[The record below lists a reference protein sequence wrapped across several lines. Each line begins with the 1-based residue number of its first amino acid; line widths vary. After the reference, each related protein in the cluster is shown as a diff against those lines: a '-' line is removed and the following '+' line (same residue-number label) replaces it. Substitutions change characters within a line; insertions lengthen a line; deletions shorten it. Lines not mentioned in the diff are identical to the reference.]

1 MSNALIAATGVLIV
15 TEPSIDASA
24 GVANVM
30 DSIETVPSTTTPT
43 SKFSAWSSTRSR
55 PAVGKLTSGRPS
67 SATPSATG
75 SGIRSYRCG
84 RSTEARG
91 ARDPIHSYSSRATDL
106 IEIFD
111 EYLTRI
117 VKKG

>member
-30 DSIETVPSTTTPT
+30 DSIETVREHYNPT

-67 SATPSATG
+67 SSTPGDRLWDPVVPMRTVL
-75 SGIRSYRCG
+75 
-84 RSTEARG
+84 TEARG
-91 ARDPIHSYSSRATDL
+91 ARDPIHSYSSRPP
-106 IEIFD
+106 I
-111 EYLTRI
+111 
-117 VKKG
+117 